1 LTLVEPNPIMLPS
14 CLEVWFLK
22 RLVTIEDIF
31 AKHSMARSR
40 DFERAGIGRAQLR
53 RAVLDGSLQRLSRGV
68 YARADQSIGDHWS
81 LREVAVRSPGAV
93 ICLLSALAFHGV
105 TTQQPHEVWIALEGT
120 AWAPRIS
127 NLRLRVH
134 RFSGKAFGLGIENHM
149 VEGVS
154 IRVYGLARTVADC
167 FRMRNKI
174 GLDIAMEALREA
186 LRSRKV
192 TRDQILEMARPLRVE
207 RVIMPYMQMEAGA

>member
-1 LTLVEPNPIMLPS
+1 M
-14 CLEVWFLK
+14 K
-22 RLVTIEDIF
+22 RLVTIDDIF

-40 DFERAGIGRAQLR
+40 DFERAGIGRARLR

-68 YARADQSIGDHWS
+68 YARADQSPGDHWS

-120 AWAPRIS
+120 AWAPRIGH
-127 NLRLRVH
+127 LRLRIL
-134 RFSGKAFGLGIENHM
+134 RFSSKVFGLGVETHL
-149 VEGVS
+149 VEGVP

-192 TRDQILEMARPLRVE
+192 TRDQILEMARQLRVE
-207 RVIMPYMQMEAGA
+207 RVILPYMEMEAGA

>member
-1 LTLVEPNPIMLPS
+1 
-14 CLEVWFLK
+14 LK

-40 DFERAGIGRAQLR
+40 DFELAGIGRAQLR
-53 RAVLDGSLQRLSRGV
+53 RAVIEGSLQRLSRGV

-127 NLRLRVH
+127 NLHLRVH

-192 TRDQILEMARPLRVE
+192 TRDQIIEMARQLRVE
-207 RVIMPYMQMEAGA
+207 SVILPYMQMEVGS